1 MKFLGIDGGGTH
13 IAGSLI
19 NESGDVL
26 KKIVIETGVNLT
38 SVDQERLKSIISK
51 IKTKATEV
59 DGIVISFSGA
69 GTPQRKKQLLD
80 IFKEIFVINNIVV
93 YNDGES
99 ILYSLFK
106 GSSIAIVIAGTGT
119 LIIGMDKD
127 QNIVRSGGWGHL
139 FDDVGGGFWITT
151 RIIQEAFRYRDKLRE
166 FDPIF
171 NRLLKF
177 YSCGNIEELTSLQG
191 RKDFKTIISSFTK
204 KALEKPTNLVEEI
217 INEGISDLTLRCKK
231 ILDSLNIN
239 YLYLS
244 GSIFKSEYYLQ
255 RFQEFM
261 YQYSLNPLNFDVSEQ
276 MALLARKYFL
286 TE

>member
-13 IAGSLI
+13 IAASLI
-19 NESGDVL
+19 NESGDIL
-26 KKIVIETGVNLT
+26 KKIEIETGVNLT
-38 SVDQERLKSIISK
+38 SVDQERLKSIISTV
-51 IKTKATEV
+51 KTKITEV
-59 DGIVISFSGA
+59 DGIVVSFSGA
-69 GTPQRKKQLLD
+69 GTSQRKIQLLD
-80 IFKEIFVINNIVV
+80 IFKEIFDINNIFV

-106 GSSIAIVIAGTGT
+106 GNSLAIVIAGTGSM
-119 LIIGMDKD
+119 IMGMNED
-127 QNIVRSGGWGHL
+127 QSIVRSGGWGHL
-139 FDDVGGGFWITT
+139 FDDVGGGFWIST
-151 RIIQEAFRYRDKLRE
+151 RIIQEAFRYKDKLRE

-177 YSCGNIEELTSLQG
+177 YSCEEIEALTSLQG

-231 ILDSLNIN
+231 ILDSLNIKD
-239 YLYLS
+239 LYLS
-244 GSIFKSEYYLQ
+244 GSLFKSEYYLQ
-255 RFQEFM
+255 KFQEFM
-261 YQYSLNPLNFDVSEQ
+261 LNYSLHTLNFDVSEQ

-286 TE
+286 IK